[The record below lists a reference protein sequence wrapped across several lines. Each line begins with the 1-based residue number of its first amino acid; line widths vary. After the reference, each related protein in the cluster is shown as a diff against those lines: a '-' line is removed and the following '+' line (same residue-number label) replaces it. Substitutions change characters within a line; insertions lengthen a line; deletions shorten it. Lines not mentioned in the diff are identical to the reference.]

1 MGATEA
7 LKEKAGL
14 VKKPMTIIQLL
25 ESLKPQVALALP
37 KHLQPER
44 MIRIALTSLRTNPK
58 LMECDP
64 QSIMASIM
72 LASQLG
78 LEPGVMGQCYLVP
91 YKGTCT
97 LIPGWQGLLDL
108 VNRAGKAT
116 AWTGA
121 VYQGDEFEW
130 QLGDNPKL
138 THRPCGDEEKLTH
151 VYAVARAFNSPY
163 PILEVWPIAK
173 VLRHRDKFNK
183 VGERHYSYANME
195 MYARKVAL
203 LQALKYIPR
212 SVELATAYN
221 IDAAAE
227 VGQQKMQIN
236 DVKEII
242 EGSLTFEP
250 QQEQLEPEKKGPVS
264 VSAPTTEQHESAISL
279 TDFSHLM
286 RLAKDHSVIED
297 DVLRYAQEAYDV
309 LTIKDLTKAQ
319 FGEVEKWVA
328 SPK

>member
-7 LKEKAGL
+7 LKEKSGL

-44 MIRIALTSLRTNPK
+44 MIRIAMTSLRTNPK

-130 QLGDNPKL
+130 QLGDTPKL
-138 THRPCGDEEKLTH
+138 THRPSGEEEKLTH

-163 PILEVWPIAK
+163 PIIEVWPIAK
-173 VLRHRDKFNK
+173 VIRHRDKFNK
-183 VGERHYSYANME
+183 VGDRHYSYNNME

-212 SVELATAYN
+212 SIELATAYN
-221 IDAAAE
+221 LDAAAE
-227 VGQQKMQIN
+227 VGQQKLQIN

-250 QQEQLEPEKKGPVS
+250 QQDQLEPEKKGPVS
-264 VSAPTTEQHESAISL
+264 VPAEPRESEISL

-286 RLAKDHSVIED
+286 RLAKEHGVIED
-297 DVLRYAQEAYDV
+297 DVLRYAQETYKV
-309 LTIKDLTKAQ
+309 GTIKDLTKAQ
-319 FGEVEKWVA
+319 FAEVEKWVQ
-328 SPK
+328 SEK